1 MKTIKIW
8 NGNISDRQLNEIA
21 ARLDA
26 GELVIL
32 PTDTAY
38 AVTCDA
44 LNIKSI
50 DRICRMKGINPDKTN
65 LSILCSDISMAA
77 EYCRISNSHFRMLKE
92 NTPGPFTFI
101 FRSASSLPK
110 AFKGRKTVGIRI
122 PDNRLTLAVV
132 ERFGR
137 PLLTTTIEYAD
148 EDYAVNPELISE
160 SYEGRADMMVEGGN
174 GSTDVS
180 TIADCTENT
189 PEITREG
196 LGELL

>member
-65 LSILCSDISMAA
+65 LSILCSDTSMAA

-180 TIADCTENT
+180 TIVDCTENT

>member
-65 LSILCSDISMAA
+65 LSILCSDI
-77 EYCRISNSHFRMLKE
+77 
-92 NTPGPFTFI
+92 
-101 FRSASSLPK
+101 
-110 AFKGRKTVGIRI
+110 
-122 PDNRLTLAVV
+122 
-132 ERFGR
+132 
-137 PLLTTTIEYAD
+137 
-148 EDYAVNPELISE
+148 
-160 SYEGRADMMVEGGN
+160 
-174 GSTDVS
+174 
-180 TIADCTENT
+180 
-189 PEITREG
+189 
-196 LGELL
+196 

>member
-137 PLLTTTIEYAD
+137 PLLTTTLEYAD

-180 TIADCTENT
+180 TIVDCTENT

>member
-180 TIADCTENT
+180 TIVLYSCRKRVPAS
-189 PEITREG
+189 G
-196 LGELL
+196 SLGCED

>member
-180 TIADCTENT
+180 TIVDCTEST

>member
-8 NGNISDRQLNEIA
+8 NGNISDRQPNEIA

-180 TIADCTENT
+180 TIVDCTENT

>member
-180 TIADCTENT
+180 TIVDCTENT
-189 PEITREG
+189 PEIGRAHV
-196 LGELL
+196 

>member
-1 MKTIKIW
+1 
-8 NGNISDRQLNEIA
+8 
-21 ARLDA
+21 
-26 GELVIL
+26 
-32 PTDTAY
+32 
-38 AVTCDA
+38 
-44 LNIKSI
+44 
-50 DRICRMKGINPDKTN
+50 MKGINRTKPICQYSARTYQWPRN
-65 LSILCSDISMAA
+65 TAGYRILISVCS
-77 EYCRISNSHFRMLKE
+77 RRTL
-92 NTPGPFTFI
+92 PGPFTFI

-180 TIADCTENT
+180 TIVDCTENT

>member
-1 MKTIKIW
+1 MKTIKTW
-8 NGNISDRQLNEIA
+8 NDNISDRQLNEIA

-77 EYCRISNSHFRMLKE
+77 EYCRISNSPFRMLKE

-180 TIADCTENT
+180 TIVDCTENT

>member
-180 TIADCTENT
+180 TIVYCTENT

>member
-44 LNIKSI
+44 IKSI

-180 TIADCTENT
+180 TIVDCTENT

>member
-180 TIADCTENT
+180 TIVDCTENT

-196 LGELL
+196 LGELI

>member
-101 FRSASSLPK
+101 FRSASSRPK

-132 ERFGR
+132 ELFGR

-180 TIADCTENT
+180 TIVDCTENT

>member
-50 DRICRMKGINPDKTN
+50 DRICRMKGINPVKTN

-77 EYCRISNSHFRMLKE
+77 EYSRISNSHFRMLKE

-180 TIADCTENT
+180 TIVDCTENT

>member
-148 EDYAVNPELISE
+148 EEYAVNPELISE

-180 TIADCTENT
+180 TIVDCTENT

>member
-44 LNIKSI
+44 LYIKSI

-180 TIADCTENT
+180 TIVDCTENT

>member
-1 MKTIKIW
+1 MKSIKIW

-65 LSILCSDISMAA
+65 LSIL
-77 EYCRISNSHFRMLKE
+77 CRISNSHFRMLKE

-180 TIADCTENT
+180 TIVDCTENT

>member
-174 GSTDVS
+174 GSTDVL
-180 TIADCTENT
+180 TIVDCTENT

>member
-180 TIADCTENT
+180 TIVDCTENT

>member
-1 MKTIKIW
+1 M
-8 NGNISDRQLNEIA
+8 
-21 ARLDA
+21 
-26 GELVIL
+26 
-32 PTDTAY
+32 
-38 AVTCDA
+38 
-44 LNIKSI
+44 
-50 DRICRMKGINPDKTN
+50 
-65 LSILCSDISMAA
+65 
-77 EYCRISNSHFRMLKE
+77 
-92 NTPGPFTFI
+92 
-101 FRSASSLPK
+101 
-110 AFKGRKTVGIRI
+110 
-122 PDNRLTLAVV
+122 V

-180 TIADCTENT
+180 TIVDCTENT

>member
-44 LNIKSI
+44 LNIRSI

-180 TIADCTENT
+180 TIVDCTENT

>member
-180 TIADCTENT
+180 TIVDCTENT
-189 PEITREG
+189 LEITREG

>member
-8 NGNISDRQLNEIA
+8 NDNVSDRQLNDIA

-44 LNIKSI
+44 LNMKSI
-50 DRICRMKGINPDKTN
+50 ERICKMKGINPEKTN
-65 LSILCSDISMAA
+65 LSILCSGISMAA
-77 EYCRISNSHFRMLKE
+77 EYCRISNSYFRMMKE

-101 FRSASSLPK
+101 FKSASSLPK

-122 PDNRLTLAVV
+122 PDNKLTLAVV

-137 PLLTTTIEYAD
+137 PLLTTTIEYGD
-148 EDYAVNPELISE
+148 EDYAVNPDLISE
-160 SYEGRADMMVEGGN
+160 TYEGRADMMVDGGD
-174 GSTDVS
+174 GSTELS
-180 TIADCTENT
+180 TVVDCTGDT
-189 PEITREG
+189 PEIIREG
-196 LGELL
+196 LGQLS

>member
-1 MKTIKIW
+1 MKTIKTW
-8 NGNISDRQLNEIA
+8 NDNISDRQLNEIA

-77 EYCRISNSHFRMLKE
+77 EYCRISNSNFRMLKE

-180 TIADCTENT
+180 TIVDCTENT